1 MQLPAIH
8 LCIVQP
14 AGQVHALGFLDPA
27 RFFRYQLRRM
37 GADVTLAKNR
47 LRHDAVNLVFGA
59 HQGFDRQAAARH
71 TCLFINLE
79 QLGPQGA
86 PVPADYLD
94 LLRHHA
100 AVDYHPANLAAYGGI
115 ADEVPLV
122 TFGHAPYLNQKG
134 AALPWEQRPIDLL
147 FFGSMN
153 PRRRELIAR
162 IEAAGQRVALLDT
175 ALYGPERDD
184 LVRHAKAVLNLH
196 FYAPS
201 AAHTARF
208 EQVRAFQC
216 LSLGTPVIAERAAHS
231 EVPPQFED
239 SVHWVAPDDL
249 PGWIQRHLHSP
260 EFRARSEQQLAA
272 FAQLDVIDGYAE
284 LLAFAAGYRQV
295 HGARLDA
302 QPWTPSHIHIG
313 SGKDYKPGWLNLDIS
328 ASAEPDLLLDLSR
341 PIDWPVRTDSPTQGP
356 VRLEPGQAQVIYANN
371 VLEHVGDL
379 PQLMRNCLD
388 LLTLGGEMVI
398 EVPYERAPTAW
409 QDPTHVRAL
418 NENSWLYYT
427 DWFWYLGW
435 FEHRFLAT
443 ETTYLD
449 AQLQPG
455 VQATAHFMR
464 VRLRKIETS
473 LAERTRARTLRADFG
488 GIPDDD
494 IWQAE
499 PADRGAN
506 NGDPNGDQADA
517 PAIEPESP
525 APEQP

>member
-14 AGQVHALGFLDPA
+14 AGQVHALGLLDPA
-27 RFFRYQLRRM
+27 RYFRYQFRRM
-37 GADVTLAKNR
+37 GAEVTLAKNR
-47 LRHDAVNLVFGA
+47 LRHDAVNLIFGA

-71 TCLFINLE
+71 TCLFVNLE

-86 PVPADYLD
+86 PVAADYLE
-94 LLRHHA
+94 LLRRHA
-100 AVDYHPANLAAYGGI
+100 VVDYHPANLAAYGGI
-115 ADEVPLV
+115 ADDVPLV
-122 TFGHAPYLNQKG
+122 TFGHAPYLSQR
-134 AALPWEQRPIDLL
+134 APLPWEQRPIDLL
-147 FFGSMN
+147 FFGSLN

-175 ALYGPERDD
+175 PLYGPERDD
-184 LVRHAKAVLNLH
+184 LVRNAKAVLNLH
-196 FYAPS
+196 FYAPT
-201 AAHTARF
+201 AAHAARF

-216 LSLGTPVIAERAAHS
+216 LSLGTSVIAERAAHTD
-231 EVPPQFED
+231 VPPQFED
-239 SVHWVAPDDL
+239 SVHWVAPDEL
-249 PGWIQRHLHSP
+249 PGWIARHLDSP

-272 FAQLDVIDGYAE
+272 FGEHDVIGGYAD

-295 HGARLDA
+295 HGAGLDP
-302 QPWTPSHIHIG
+302 QPWRPTHIHIG

-328 ASAEPDLLLDLSR
+328 ASAQPDLLLDLSQ
-341 PIDWPVRTDSPTQGP
+341 PIDWPVLAESPTQGP
-356 VRLEPGQAQVIYANN
+356 LRLECGRAQLIYANN

-388 LLTLGGEMVI
+388 LLAVGGEMLV

-435 FEHRFLAT
+435 FEHRFQAADT
-443 ETTYLD
+443 IYLD
-449 AQLQPG
+449 AQLQPCA
-455 VQATAHFMR
+455 QAVAHFMR

-473 LAERTRARTLRADFG
+473 LTERTRARTLRADFG

-494 IWQAE
+494 IWPVE
-499 PADRGAN
+499 SADQDGSTEI
-506 NGDPNGDQADA
+506 DPPQR
-517 PAIEPESP
+517 
-525 APEQP
+525 

>member
-1 MQLPAIH
+1 MQLPAVH

-27 RFFRYQLRRM
+27 RYSRYQLRRM
-37 GADVTLAKNR
+37 GAEVTLAKNR

-71 TCLFINLE
+71 TCLFVNLE

-86 PVPADYLD
+86 PVPADYLE

-100 AVDYHPANLAAYGGI
+100 AVDYHPANLAAYGGV

-122 TFGHAPYLNQKG
+122 TFGHAPYLSRC
-134 AALPWEQRPIDLL
+134 APLPWEERSIDLL
-147 FFGSMN
+147 FFGSLN

-162 IEAAGQRVALLDT
+162 IEAAGRRVALLDT
-175 ALYGPERDD
+175 PLYGPERDD
-184 LVRHAKAVLNLH
+184 LLRNAKVVLNLH
-196 FYAPS
+196 YYAPT
-201 AAHTARF
+201 AAHAARF

-216 LSLGTPVIAERAAHS
+216 LSLGTPVIAERAAHT

-239 SVHWVAPDDL
+239 CVHWVAPDEL
-249 PGWIQRHLHSP
+249 PGWIARHLDRP
-260 EFRARSEQQLAA
+260 EFRTRSEQQLAA
-272 FAQLDVIDGYAE
+272 FARHDVIDGYAD

-295 HGARLDA
+295 HGARLDPRPW
-302 QPWTPSHIHIG
+302 QPTRIHIG

-328 ASAEPDLLLDLSR
+328 ASAQPDLLLDLSQ
-341 PIDWPVRTDSPTQGP
+341 PIDWPVQAESPTQGP
-356 VRLEPGQAQVIYANN
+356 VRLESGQAQLIYANN

-379 PQLMRNCLD
+379 PQLMRNSLD
-388 LLTLGGEMVI
+388 LLAVGGEMLI

-435 FEHRFLAT
+435 FEHRFQAT
-443 ETTYLD
+443 ETHYLD
-449 AQLQPG
+449 AQLQPCA
-455 VQATAHFMR
+455 QAGAHFMR

-473 LAERTRARTLRADFG
+473 FAERTRARTLRADFG

-494 IWQAE
+494 IWPTATAELDADATPAE
-499 PADRGAN
+499 PD
-506 NGDPNGDQADA
+506 
-517 PAIEPESP
+517 SP
-525 APEQP
+525 ASRPS